1 MILFK
6 TFLVMVI
13 LVLGLSY
20 FFHVQRKLNWW
31 KDKEGMDMRTPVI
44 DPEDNKPLQYTK
56 PGKVDDPNYVNSE
69 NIIYLKNQIDKLVAT
84 KQKVAE
90 LDDLTIE
97 QGKAI
102 SDLGGQI
109 YKNSR
114 QGINSSATTPNQ
126 SLGNGSGA
134 INTMAK
140 SESDANAAMAK
151 NASSSSSSSSSTT
164 ASSKP
169 TPMA

>member
-6 TFLVMVI
+6 LFLVMVV

-20 FFHVQRKLNWW
+20 YFHVQRKLIWW
-31 KDKEGMDMRTPVI
+31 KDKEVMAMPTPVK
-44 DPEDNKPLQYTK
+44 DPDDNKPLQYTK

-114 QGINSSATTPNQ
+114 QGVNSSATTPNQ
-126 SLGNGSGA
+126 SLGTGSVA
-134 INTMAK
+134 IDTMAK
-140 SESDANAAMAK
+140 SDSDANAAMAK
-151 NASSSSSSSSSTT
+151 NSSSTT
-164 ASSKP
+164 SSSMTTASNP

>member
-6 TFLVMVI
+6 LFLVMVV

-20 FFHVQRKLNWW
+20 YFHVQRKLNWW
-31 KDKEGMDMRTPVI
+31 KDKEGMAMPTPVK

-114 QGINSSATTPNQ
+114 QGVNSSATTPNQ
-126 SLGNGSGA
+126 SLGNGSVA
-134 INTMAK
+134 IDTMAK
-140 SESDANAAMAK
+140 SDSDANAAMAK
-151 NASSSSSSSSSTT
+151 NSSSTT
-164 ASSKP
+164 SSSMTTASNP